1 MPNSSHA
8 PKAKITVTLSPDIVR
23 QLDARLNASE
33 TRSRSQLVEE
43 ALRRW
48 LEERLQKDIDRQTEE
63 YYCSLSSTELK
74 EDQEWSAIAAES
86 AKHVWK
92 E

>member
-1 MPNSSHA
+1 MPTSSHA
-8 PKAKITVTLSPDIVR
+8 PKAKITVTLSPDIVQ

-63 YYCSLSSTELK
+63 YYCSLSSAELK

-86 AKHVWK
+86 AKHIWK